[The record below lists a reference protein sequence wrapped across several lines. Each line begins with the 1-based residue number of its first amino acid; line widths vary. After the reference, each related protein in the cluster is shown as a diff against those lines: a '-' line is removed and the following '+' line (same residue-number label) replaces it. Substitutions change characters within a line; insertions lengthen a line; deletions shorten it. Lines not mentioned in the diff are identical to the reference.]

1 MKKNFLVATRMKI
14 LFVTR
19 ISGNKS
25 FIFFFG
31 LTLHRVVMP
40 LWNLSAWNLTGTMK
54 TWYNTLFFALF
65 TTYTA

>member
-25 FIFFFG
+25 FIFF
-31 LTLHRVVMP
+31 LALHFIV
-40 LWNLSAWNLTGTMK
+40 LSCRCE
-54 TWYNTLFFALF
+54 
-65 TTYTA
+65 TYLRET